1 MLMFQS
7 EKKRKK
13 EKNSTIEIVW
23 ALGIDLFDLFGNLCG

>member
-13 EKNSTIEIVW
+13 EKNSIIEIGW